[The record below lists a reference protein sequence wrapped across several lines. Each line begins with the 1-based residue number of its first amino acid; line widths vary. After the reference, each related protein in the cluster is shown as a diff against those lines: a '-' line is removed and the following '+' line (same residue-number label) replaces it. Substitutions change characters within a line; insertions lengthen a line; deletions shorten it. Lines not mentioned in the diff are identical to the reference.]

1 MNLICAFVIAMSY
14 LCIGG
19 TVAATGVLHVKNG
32 CVYSECHV
40 FGDALRRMR
49 Q

>member
-1 MNLICAFVIAMSY
+1 MNLICAFVIAISY
-14 LCIGG
+14 LCRKE
-19 TVAATGVLHVKNG
+19 TAAATGVLHVKNG